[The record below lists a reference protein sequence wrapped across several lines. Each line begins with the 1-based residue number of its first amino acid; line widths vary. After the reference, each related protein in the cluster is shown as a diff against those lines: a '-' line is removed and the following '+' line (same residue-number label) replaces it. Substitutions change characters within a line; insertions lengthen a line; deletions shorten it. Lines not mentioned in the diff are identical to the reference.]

1 MAHNSNRR
9 VRQSK
14 HTVTVTAGAW
24 STPEPVLDLEKSGI
38 LARLVVR
45 GDAGATVNGM
55 TLVIYAGEYDAST
68 NPATVPDE
76 DIVLKVT
83 GITVAGSATAA
94 DEDINILQLRSGAA
108 YTIVEPGTSMWL
120 SILGTAGL
128 GSTPTN
134 VSIEAK
140 DVE

>member
-14 HTVTVTAGAW
+14 HVLSVSFGNW
-24 STPEPVLDLEKSGI
+24 SSPEPVLDLEKSGI

-45 GDAGATVNGM
+45 GEPGATVTGM
-55 TLVIYAGEYDAST
+55 TLVVYAGPYSAAT

-83 GITVAGSATAA
+83 GITVAGSATVA
-94 DEDINILQLRSGAA
+94 DEDVNILQERAGAA
-108 YTIVEPGTSMWL
+108 YTIVEPGTTMWL
-120 SILGTAGL
+120 SVLGTAGA
-128 GSTPTN
+128 GTTVTN
-134 VSIEAK
+134 VSLEAK

>member
-14 HTVTVTAGAW
+14 HSVSVSNGSW
-24 STPEPVLDLEKSGI
+24 STPDPVLDLEKSGI

-45 GDAGATVNGM
+45 GAVGATVTGM
-55 TLVIYAGEYDAST
+55 TLVVYAGEYAAST
-68 NPATVPDE
+68 LRVTVPDE

-108 YTIVEPGTSMWL
+108 YTIIEPGTTMWVSL
-120 SILGTAGL
+120 LGTAGA
-128 GSTPTN
+128 GTTVTN